1 MTVGKRGLRKR
12 KGINEEMINESDGET
27 VRRLTIRG
35 KTRTKNILQGTMDRA
50 YNLYEKV
57 WEEERAK
64 VKDIIL
70 NPTTQFKHSRIN
82 NNMSSFKQSL
92 EKNSDRVP
100 NTLISKR
107 GVY

>member
-57 WEEERAK
+57 
-64 VKDIIL
+64 
-70 NPTTQFKHSRIN
+70 
-82 NNMSSFKQSL
+82 
-92 EKNSDRVP
+92 
-100 NTLISKR
+100 
-107 GVY
+107 